1 MAVRG
6 LPPLPPSTSTP
17 IQSQSTNPIESVEV
31 ENNKKKV
38 NKHLESF
45 VSNRNHP
52 DHYSTLENIRL
63 NNENSLTQIIS
74 FGLGPSKITLQSQAE
89 NTFSKDLSVD
99 SCRLNVDRIVFE
111 GTNLLE
117 LKPELKKIIL
127 GASKSEVDSEFIRKE
142 FQTLMSNLN
151 TGIRDSVR
159 NRCKDSKSKTTNN
172 KVQSIEAKVL
182 VNKKEQSDSSDDSE
196 PNTSKPEVMESTPD
210 SSSKKNLSVRFQGP
224 SPQPP
229 PEQKKPTTERRRRKK
244 SHRRSRNHYEVRRGH
259 DGSST
264 CSTCSSSS
272 SSDDESIYQ
281 LPPRRAYGGVRI
293 SYVPND
299 ALAVA
304 RQRQAANQHSNSK
317 KPPADKSCT
326 IS

>member
-1 MAVRG
+1 M
-6 LPPLPPSTSTP
+6 PPSTSTP
-17 IQSQSTNPIESVEV
+17 LSSRSVNSVARVV
-31 ENNKKKV
+31 EENEKKV
-38 NKHLESF
+38 HNNPENLISNK
-45 VSNRNHP
+45 NHP

-63 NNENSLTQIIS
+63 NNENSITQIIS
-74 FGLGPSKITLQSQAE
+74 FGLGPSKITLQSQTE
-89 NTFSKDLSVD
+89 NQFSNDLAVET
-99 SCRLNVDRIVFE
+99 CRLNVDRIVFE

-127 GASKSEVDSEFIRKE
+127 GASKSDVDSEFIRKE
-142 FQTLMSNLN
+142 FQTLMSSFN
-151 TGIRDSVR
+151 TGIKDNVQ
-159 NRCKDSKSKTTNN
+159 NRCKNSKKETLTN
-172 KVQSIEAKVL
+172 KVQSIEANVL
-182 VNKKEQSDSSDDSE
+182 VAKKSQTDSSDDSE
-196 PNTSKPEVMESTPD
+196 RKTSKPEVSESTPD

-229 PEQKKPTTERRRRKK
+229 PEEKKPTERRRRKK
-244 SHRRSRNHYEVRRGH
+244 GSRKRRSHYEVRRGH

-299 ALAVA
+299 AIAA
-304 RQRQAANQHSNSK
+304 AKQRQAATNQRPHSK
-317 KPPADKSCT
+317 KPPPDKSCT